1 MYRMNIEPIFILR
14 PYKGMKR
21 HLIVPRL
28 SGILCEETFEPLRV
42 GATVCGSGPR
52 LETLLS
58 RDDAGGVA

>member
-1 MYRMNIEPIFILR
+1 
-14 PYKGMKR
+14 
-21 HLIVPRL
+21 VPRL

-52 LETLLS
+52 LETLRS